1 MISVL
6 ICKVGFFF
14 FSSRRRHTRC
24 ALVTGVQTCALPS
37 MQREGANG
45 AGQHVA
51 IVSAK
56 SEYWFLGGN
65 PVTSKGWKNAKD
77 TQGRV
82 PHWRPWDPVPSGD
95 QIHAKG
101 DAAGRRTAAHP
112 ICRRRGA
119 RGGHRTIHLRDQQ
132 RQIGRA
138 HV

>member
-1 MISVL
+1 
-6 ICKVGFFF
+6 
-14 FSSRRRHTRC
+14 
-24 ALVTGVQTCALPS
+24 

-101 DAAGRRTAAHP
+101 NAAGRRPAAHP

-119 RGGHRTIHLRDQQ
+119 RGGHRTINLRDQP
-132 RQIGRA
+132 RQKPDRGSLDRKSVEWGKSVSGR
-138 HV
+138 VVLGGSRIKKK